1 MGESDLDPLLHQPV
15 RTRLAA
21 YVAARGEATFSEL
34 KHALETTDGNLE
46 GHVKKLVSAGYLK
59 AVKSTGSGRPQTL
72 YRLSKQGVRAF
83 HEYIAALQRLFPE
96 MSEPAAKSTSSV
108 RRKGFDWQTN

>member
-46 GHVKKLVSAGYLK
+46 GHVKKLVAAGYLK
-59 AVKSTGSGRPQTL
+59 AVKSKGAGRPQTL
-72 YRLSKQGVRAF
+72 YRLSKQGLRAF
-83 HEYIAALQRLFPE
+83 HDYVAALQRLFPE
-96 MSEPAAKSTSSV
+96 MSEPSAKHTTTAC
-108 RRKGFDWQTN
+108 RKGLDWQTN

>member
-1 MGESDLDPLLHQPV
+1 MGEPDLDPLLHQPV

-46 GHVKKLVSAGYLK
+46 GHVKKLVTAGYLK
-59 AVKSTGSGRPQTL
+59 AVKSKGAGRPQTL
-72 YRLSKQGVRAF
+72 YRLSKQGLRAF
-83 HEYIAALQRLFPE
+83 HDYVAALQRLFPE
-96 MSEPAAKSTSSV
+96 MSDTSAKNATSA
-108 RRKGFDWQTN
+108 RRKGLDWQTD